1 MFFFFFGCA
10 GSVAVPRLFSSCG
23 EWELPVV
30 LRLLIVVASLVA
42 EQGSREF
49 SLQQL
54 QLPSSRAQ
62 SQSIVAPQHVGSSGT
77 SDRTHVSCFGR
88 RILKPKAVFLIL
100 VFFLSVYLTLEVIAF
115 AC

>member
-1 MFFFFFGCA
+1 MG
-10 GSVAVPRLFSSCG
+10 L
-23 EWELPVV
+23 
-30 LRLLIVVASLVA
+30 
-42 EQGSREF
+42 
-49 SLQQL
+49 
-54 QLPSSRAQ
+54 
-62 SQSIVAPQHVGSSGT
+62 VAPQHVGSSGT

>member
-1 MFFFFFGCA
+1 M
-10 GSVAVPRLFSSCG
+10 
-23 EWELPVV
+23 

-49 SLQQL
+49 GLQQL

-62 SQSIVAPQHVGSSGT
+62 IQSIVVAHGLSCSSACGASGT
-77 SDRTHVSCFGR
+77 SDRTHVSCFAR